1 MAAHSPPLA
10 AAPPLASDRLRRWAK
25 ACLPTFPDVMFVA
38 LLFWLFAAGS
48 HGWTGLLADGDAGW
62 HIRTGEYILDHRE
75 VPAKDL
81 FSFSKPGEPW
91 FAWEWGADVIFALL
105 FRAGGFKLYVLFAG
119 VVICLAITLVLLR
132 ILRDG
137 GNLFLALAVTALTAG
152 GASVHYLARPH
163 IFTILF
169 LAAAL
174 WLLNK
179 DRQSPTP
186 WVWALVP
193 ATAIWTNLHGGFLAL
208 IACAGLLAAGA
219 AIEGG
224 METKNLRGAWFR
236 CRRYVFLTAA
246 CGAATLANPYGIE
259 LHIHVARYLTSDW
272 IRSTIGEFQSP
283 SFRTENVM
291 QYEALL
297 IAGLLAAG
305 SLLARRK
312 VGEALMILFWAHM
325 SLSSARHIPLYL
337 LVAAPWVA
345 AEANRYWNRWTAG
358 AGRKSIVGILRQ
370 VAADVSAGQRRLGV
384 FPVLVVLVLYAGD
397 QSSRWPSDFPAA
409 RFPVKA
415 ADHHPDLIRAARL
428 LTTDQWADYLIF
440 RFYPHH
446 KVFVDGRS
454 DFYGR
459 EIGQQYLDMWSARH
473 NWRDLIEKWGFSA
486 VLIPVDWPLAS
497 VLKQEPGWRVAYDDQ
512 FAILFVRQDQGIA
525 GGRQAAALRARS
537 APNEIP

>member
-1 MAAHSPPLA
+1 MATQSTPLA
-10 AAPPLASDRLRRWAK
+10 AAPPVASHRFRRWSR

-48 HGWTGLLADGDAGW
+48 HGWVGLLADGDAGW
-62 HIRTGEYILDHRE
+62 HIRTGEYILDNGRI
-75 VPAKDL
+75 PTTDL

-105 FRAGGFKLYVLFAG
+105 FRSGGFKLYVLFAG
-119 VVICLAITLVLLR
+119 VVICLAICLVLLR

-137 GNLFLALAVTALTAG
+137 VNLFIALAVTALTAG

-163 IFTILF
+163 IFTIL
-169 LAAAL
+169 LMAGAL
-174 WLLNK
+174 WLL
-179 DRQSPTP
+179 DRDRRKPTG
-186 WVWALVP
+186 WLWALVP
-193 ATAIWTNLHGGFLAL
+193 VTVIWTNLHGGFLAL
-208 IACAGLLAAGA
+208 IACTGLLAAGA
-219 AIEGG
+219 AIEGAIAD
-224 METKNLRGAWFR
+224 KSLKAAWFR
-236 CRRYVFLTAA
+236 CRRYVVLTAA

-259 LHIHVARYLTSDW
+259 LHVHVARYLTSDW

-291 QYEALL
+291 QYEVLL
-297 IAGLLAAG
+297 IAGLLAAA
-305 SLLARRK
+305 SLVAQRK
-312 VGEALMILFWAHM
+312 VGEALLIVFWAHM

-345 AEANRYWNRWTAG
+345 VEANRYWERWTAN
-358 AGRKSIVGILRQ
+358 ADRKSVIGILRQ
-370 VAADVSAGQRRLGV
+370 VAADISAGQRRLGV
-384 FPVLVVLVLYAGD
+384 FPVLVVLVLFIGD
-397 QSSRWPSDFPAA
+397 QSSRWPEDFPAA

-415 ADHHPDLIRAARL
+415 ATRHPDLIRNARL

-440 RFYPHH
+440 RFYPDH

-473 NWRDLIEKWGFSA
+473 NWKQLFEKWGFSA

-497 VLKQEPGWRVAYDDQ
+497 VLKREPEWQVVYDDQ
-512 FAILFVRQDQGIA
+512 FAILFVRQNQGIA
-525 GGRQAAALRARS
+525 GEQTVAALRPGLT
-537 APNEIP
+537 PNENP